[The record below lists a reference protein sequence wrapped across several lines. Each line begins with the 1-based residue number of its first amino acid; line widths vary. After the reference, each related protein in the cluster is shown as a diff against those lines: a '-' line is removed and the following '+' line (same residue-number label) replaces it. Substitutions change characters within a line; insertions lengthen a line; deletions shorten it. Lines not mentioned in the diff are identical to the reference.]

1 MPTATQQIRFCQ
13 SFDSTRIAYTIEG
26 SGPPLVRV
34 PHWLNH
40 LRLDWDSPF
49 WRPLLSVLMQR
60 YTLVRYDL
68 RGAGLS
74 DREGAEI
81 SLEKHVE
88 DLETII
94 EVAGAQR
101 FALFAVTGGVHIA
114 LRYAARYPERVSHL
128 VLYAGST
135 RGRMASG
142 VARDIEECEAQLKLI
157 ELGWSLD
164 NPAFRQLQTTQFI
177 PDATPDQS
185 KALTE
190 LMRLTSTPASAAAL
204 LRGFWTSDNR
214 DIAPQ
219 IKCPTIVFHPR
230 EDPRIPFEQGRQL
243 AALIPGARFV
253 PLESRNHLL
262 VENEQA
268 WEQFIEAL
276 DSFLPSA
283 SETTDVGGA
292 QFVKDLTAREFEVLE
307 LLAQGFDNSEIAGRL
322 GTRAKTVRNQL
333 SIIFSKL
340 GVNSRGQAIIRA
352 RNAGLGLAQPSTTL
366 R

>member
-1 MPTATQQIRFCQ
+1 
-13 SFDSTRIAYTIEG
+13 
-26 SGPPLVRV
+26 
-34 PHWLNH
+34 
-40 LRLDWDSPF
+40 
-49 WRPLLSVLMQR
+49 
-60 YTLVRYDL
+60 
-68 RGAGLS
+68 
-74 DREGAEI
+74 
-81 SLEKHVE
+81 
-88 DLETII
+88 
-94 EVAGAQR
+94 
-101 FALFAVTGGVHIA
+101 
-114 LRYAARYPERVSHL
+114 
-128 VLYAGST
+128 
-135 RGRMASG
+135 MASG

-190 LMRLTSTPASAAAL
+190 LMRLTSTSASAAAL